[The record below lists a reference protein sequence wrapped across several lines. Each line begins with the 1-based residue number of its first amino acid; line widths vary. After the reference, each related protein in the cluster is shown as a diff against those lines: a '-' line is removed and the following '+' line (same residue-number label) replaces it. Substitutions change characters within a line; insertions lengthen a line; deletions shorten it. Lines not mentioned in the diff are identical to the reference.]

1 MPVPR
6 PLLHKA
12 AMASPPDIPHVFDA
26 ALGRM
31 RLARAYR
38 DGPVDFLLRRVADDL
53 AERLSAVTRVFAS
66 GLDIGTPS
74 PLLTQRLLA
83 GGQVG
88 AMLHLAPVAAAL
100 GPQGG
105 GLADPAWLPVAPA
118 SVALAVS
125 ALALHGVDDLPGALA
140 QIRRAL
146 QPDGLFLAC
155 LAGGQ
160 TLHELRTSFAGAEA
174 DITGGAS
181 PRVAPFADL
190 RDLGGLL
197 QRAGFTLPVTDAD
210 VVTVRYASMLA
221 LLADLRGM
229 GATSNLVARSRR
241 PLRRAVLLRA
251 AEIYAQRFAD
261 ADGRVRA
268 TFAFIWLSGWAPHAS
283 QRPPLQPGSARM
295 RLADALGVAE
305 IKP

>member
-1 MPVPR
+1 MR
-6 PLLHKA
+6 H
-12 AMASPPDIPHVFDA
+12 PPAIPHVFDA
-26 ALGRM
+26 ALGRA
-31 RLARAYR
+31 RLERAYR
-38 DGPVDFLLRRVADDL
+38 EGPVDFLLRRVVDDL

-83 GGQVG
+83 SGQVG
-88 AMLHLAPVAAAL
+88 TMVHFAPVAAAL
-100 GPQGG
+100 GPEGG
-105 GLADPAWLPVAPA
+105 GLADPACLPVAPA
-118 SVALAVS
+118 SMALAMS

-160 TLHELRTSFAGAEA
+160 TLHELRTAVAGAEWE
-174 DITGGAS
+174 ITGGAS

-197 QRAGFTLPVTDAD
+197 QRAGFALPVTDVD

-241 PLRRAVLLRA
+241 PLRRSVLVRA
-251 AEIYAQRFAD
+251 AEIYAQRYAD

-268 TFAFIWLSGWAPHAS
+268 TFEFIWLSGWAPHAS